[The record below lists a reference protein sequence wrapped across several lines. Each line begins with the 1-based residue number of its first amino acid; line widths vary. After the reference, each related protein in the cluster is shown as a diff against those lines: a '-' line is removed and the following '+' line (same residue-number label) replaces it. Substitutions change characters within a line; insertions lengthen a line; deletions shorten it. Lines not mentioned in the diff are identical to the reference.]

1 MAGEGPERLSFLV
14 SWEEP
19 QSGLSRLFT
28 LLFHPAEAAVE
39 MADARTGRT
48 FLKKTVTAEVTAAD
62 LYLGNVLVL
71 LARRL
76 TVKDFGDEVTRRCTR
91 EVEATL
97 ATVMPGGLGQAGRLL
112 AEAQVRS
119 GKMGCGGGGKVG

>member
-28 LLFHPAEAAVE
+28 LLFHPAEGAVE

-76 TVKDFGDEVTRRCTR
+76 TVKDFGDEVTRRRCTR

-112 AEAQVRS
+112 AEAQVRL
-119 GKMGCGGGGKVG
+119 G